1 MTRHSRERWAAET
14 VKRRGPSP
22 AALVLVMVV
31 GLVRLV
37 MVVNVARVGGDVL
50 SQLLAT
56 TVELSL
62 QLSLSLKVRLL
73 TFLESR
79 RSLTLFLCT
88 QWYSWCLLQAGGT
101 PSGWGSLEWSY
112 CMLRATSSPSPHN
125 KSRYAPLNSHQSAP
139 TGGRM
144 SDLKQCVV
152 LFTQV
157 CYSDHREP
165 AGGGEVGRYVPRSYS
180 LLQNST

>member
-22 AALVLVMVV
+22 AALVLVMVVGLVRLVMVVRMVMVV

-73 TFLESR
+73 TFLESH

-101 PSGWGSLEWSY
+101 PSGWGSPEWSY

-125 KSRYAPLNSHQSAP
+125 KSRYAPLNSHQLAP
-139 TGGRM
+139 TRGRM

-152 LFTQV
+152 PIYPGV
-157 CYSDHREP
+157 
-165 AGGGEVGRYVPRSYS
+165 
-180 LLQNST
+180 LLRPH